1 MRPVVVYDD
10 MKLPVGV
17 LRGNMLEELQEFLIS
32 VPAVTLICHPSRG
45 DFQRREQTRF
55 SVTFIVMRTMLG
67 QPWHDR
73 EHRPGPLQRLDL
85 RLLVNTEHDSVLGRI
100 HVKPDDIGDLR
111 VQLGVCGKLER
122 LRAMRLNT
130 PVAPDS
136 SYLVMADADAL
147 GQFTARPV
155 RQP

>member
-45 DFQRREQTRF
+45 DFQRRE
-55 SVTFIVMRTMLG
+55 
-67 QPWHDR
+67 
-73 EHRPGPLQRLDL
+73 L

-130 PVAPDS
+130 PVAPDR